1 MHIRLRAVKETSG
14 VVCPQMWKKTSEETS
29 GVVCGQVSTN
39 YPRGRFISEAVFLR
53 CHFQISPYVLIERVF
68 IHDHRSA
75 LYTTGLMTKRTVYDT
90 VNSKKEQ
97 EVRKGKAMLQTH
109 ANRMNNTYR
118 LFDLQGTTMLTAK
131 EAAWLINVCLHKTG
145 SSGCLGPGAS
155 PRALE

>member
-1 MHIRLRAVKETSG
+1 MR
-14 VVCPQMWKKTSEETS
+14 C
-29 GVVCGQVSTN
+29 QVQ
-39 YPRGRFISEAVFLR
+39 VF
-53 CHFQISPYVLIERVF
+53 PYVLIERVF

-131 EAAWLINVCLHKTG
+131 EAAWLINVCLLKTG

-155 PRALE
+155 PQALE

>member
-1 MHIRLRAVKETSG
+1 MR
-14 VVCPQMWKKTSEETS
+14 C
-29 GVVCGQVSTN
+29 QVQ
-39 YPRGRFISEAVFLR
+39 F
-53 CHFQISPYVLIERVF
+53 SPYVLIEGVF

-145 SSGCLGPGAS
+145 SSGCLGPGVS